1 MEEEAIQSA
10 ASDLGLVLQTDSGRW
25 MRELIE
31 GVNDMLVND
40 FNRLIAILYR
50 LDVSDRKLRERL
62 ADSPK
67 TDAARLIAEMMVE
80 REVRKIKSR
89 RETRRDDISSIDEDE
104 RW

>member
-1 MEEEAIQSA
+1 MEDEAMQLA
-10 ASDLGLVLQTDSGRW
+10 ATDLGLILHNDMQEW
-25 MRELIE
+25 MEQLIQ
-31 GVNDMLVND
+31 GVNAMLVND

-62 ADSPK
+62 AGSPK

-80 REVRKIKSR
+80 RQARKIKSR